1 MNSLKRWD
9 TNHCFSMT
17 VVGIIYWFFPWKILF
32 LMVVIPSFLYLL
44 FSEKKTLQKL
54 WPIGGYANWVTLLR
68 LIGLLLLFTLSGSLN
83 NNQVMWILIVFVILD
98 GVDGF
103 LARHFHQETSVGAN
117 FDMETDALYVCFV
130 SILLFE
136 RGLADSWILLIGF
149 MRYFYVFLVFSSH
162 MHLLAE
168 KRTRFGPT
176 IAVVLF
182 IALLIPFGVPRSIYY
197 PLLIFASVL
206 VILSFVWSFYLLIGE
221 RRKLLN

>member
-1 MNSLKRWD
+1 MNSLKKWD
-9 TNHCFSMT
+9 TFHCFFMIAG
-17 VVGIIYWFFPWKILF
+17 GIVFWFLPWKTIF
-32 LMVVIPSFLYLL
+32 LMIVIPSFLFLL
-44 FSEKKTLQKL
+44 ISEKTTLQKL
-54 WPIGGYANWVTLLR
+54 RPLGGYANWVTLLR
-68 LIGLLLLFTLSGSLN
+68 LIGLLLLFTLSGNLN
-83 NNQVMWILIVFVILD
+83 NNQIMWILIVFVILD

-103 LARHFHQETSVGAN
+103 LARHFHHETSVGAN

-168 KRTRFGPT
+168 KRTRFGPA

-182 IALLIPFGVPRSIYY
+182 IALLIPFGVPRGIYY

-206 VILSFVWSFYLLIGE
+206 VTLSFAWSFYLLIGE
-221 RRKLLN
+221 KRPLAN